1 MSWPYRGLTAIR
13 SPLGRKIRDNVSPN
27 RRLTGRTSNP
37 DRPRTEEIETRGHPL
52 DDTDRRILDEL
63 AVDGRM
69 SMRTL
74 ADRLHVSRANAYA
87 RVDRLQKSGVIRGFR
102 ADVDPVASGL
112 ATTAYVTLNL
122 RQADWR
128 RIREQLQALPGIAHI
143 GLVGGD
149 FDVILLVRARDNEDL
164 RRLVLDEIQG
174 MEGVLTTR
182 TLLVFEEHEP
192 TPGRTA

>member
-1 MSWPYRGLTAIR
+1 MAT
-13 SPLGRKIRDNVSPN
+13 
-27 RRLTGRTSNP
+27 
-37 DRPRTEEIETRGHPL
+37 PL

-63 AVDGRM
+63 AGDGRM

-74 ADRLHVSRANAYA
+74 AERLHISRANAYA
-87 RVDRLQKSGVIRGFR
+87 RVDRLQRSGVIRGFR

-143 GLVGGD
+143 GLVGGE